1 MNLDKLQNWLIST
14 NNDVAY
20 ISDPI
25 SINYFTGYSMD
36 PHERIFALLAFK
48 DKPAFIFAPELN
60 VEEAKNS
67 SWDGDVYGYLD
78 HENPWSKIA
87 DLVNQRI
94 GTPNNIAIEKAHLS
108 VDRLEALRIA
118 FPDSSFTNNVSP
130 FVAEARLRKTPEEVE
145 QLKAA
150 GAEADFAFQIGF
162 NALKNGVTERYVAG
176 QIDYQLKLQ
185 KV

>member
-48 DKPAFIFAPELN
+48 DKAAFIFAPELN

-67 SWDGDVYGYLD
+67 AWDEMFMAILIT
-78 HENPWSKIA
+78 KI
-87 DLVNQRI
+87 
-94 GTPNNIAIEKAHLS
+94 H
-108 VDRLEALRIA
+108 
-118 FPDSSFTNNVSP
+118 
-130 FVAEARLRKTPEEVE
+130 
-145 QLKAA
+145 
-150 GAEADFAFQIGF
+150 
-162 NALKNGVTERYVAG
+162 G
-176 QIDYQLKLQ
+176 QKSLTW
-185 KV
+185 

>member
-60 VEEAKNS
+60 VEEAKILP
-67 SWDGDVYGYLD
+67 GMVMFMAILTM
-78 HENPWSKIA
+78 KI
-87 DLVNQRI
+87 
-94 GTPNNIAIEKAHLS
+94 H
-108 VDRLEALRIA
+108 
-118 FPDSSFTNNVSP
+118 
-130 FVAEARLRKTPEEVE
+130 
-145 QLKAA
+145 
-150 GAEADFAFQIGF
+150 
-162 NALKNGVTERYVAG
+162 G
-176 QIDYQLKLQ
+176 QKLLI
-185 KV
+185 